1 MEFEIEIE
9 EKIKTKDNPKD
20 EIIEPKR
27 FKVILLNDDYTTMD
41 FVIEVL
47 MQIFNK
53 PFDEAVNIMLSVHR
67 NGKGVCGIYPYD
79 IAEAKVEQVRTKAK
93 LNGFPLRAILEEVW

>member
-1 MEFEIEIE
+1 MELETEIE
-9 EKIKTKDNPKD
+9 EKIKTKDDPKD

-53 PFDEAVNIMLSVHR
+53 PFDEAVNIMLHVHR
-67 NGKGVCGIYPYD
+67 QGRGVCGVYPYD
-79 IAEAKVEQVRTKAK
+79 IAETKVEQVKTKAR
-93 LNGFPLRAILEEVW
+93 LSGFPLRAILEEA